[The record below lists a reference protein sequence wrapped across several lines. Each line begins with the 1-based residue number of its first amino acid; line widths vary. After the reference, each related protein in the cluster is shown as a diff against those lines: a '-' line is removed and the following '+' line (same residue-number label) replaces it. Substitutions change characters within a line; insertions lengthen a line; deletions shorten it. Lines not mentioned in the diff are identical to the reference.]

1 MNRRVLSNVFLFALG
16 ASVGSLVTWKLMDE
30 KYKQLANQEIE
41 SMREYYKEK
50 YEDNYKQPTLDDVI
64 VEAVEEAEEEFNEHP
79 DVDEEEVAECE
90 NIAENAGYTNY
101 ADMVKINKEVE
112 NVAEPYVISPD
123 DFAEIREYKAK
134 SLIYFSD
141 GVLTDNEYE
150 PIEDVD
156 NVVGF
161 DSLDHF
167 GDYEDDSV
175 HVRNDRLKTDF
186 EILLDPRKY
195 ADFINNDSHP
205 AEDE

>member
-1 MNRRVLSNVFLFALG
+1 MSKCVLSKVFLFALG

-30 KYKQLANQEIE
+30 KYKQLADQEIE

-50 YEDNYKQPTLDDVI
+50 YEDNYEQLSLDDI
-64 VEAVEEAEEEFNEHP
+64 PEEEEFNENP
-79 DVDEEEVAECE
+79 DIDEEEIAECE
-90 NIAENAGYTNY
+90 RVVENAGYTNY
-101 ADMVKINKEVE
+101 ADMVKLNKEVE
-112 NVAEPYVISPD
+112 SVAMPYVISPD
-123 DFAEIREYKAK
+123 DFAEIREYKAV

-141 GVLTDNEYE
+141 GVLTDNKYE

-156 NVVGF
+156 NVVGY

-195 ADFINNDSHP
+195 SDFINNDSHP
-205 AEDE
+205 SEDE